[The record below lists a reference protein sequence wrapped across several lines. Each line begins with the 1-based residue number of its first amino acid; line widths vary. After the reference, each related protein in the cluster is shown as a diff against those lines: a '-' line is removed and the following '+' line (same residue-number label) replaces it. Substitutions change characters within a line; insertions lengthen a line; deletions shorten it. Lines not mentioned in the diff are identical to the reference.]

1 VIGYLNAGTQIVI
14 GFCNIYFFFVILN
27 TLEILLK
34 YYGLIN
40 YIGCHKK

>member
-1 VIGYLNAGTQIVI
+1 VIGYFNAGTYII
-14 GFCNIYFFFVILN
+14 GFCNIYFIFVILN
-27 TLEILLK
+27 TLEIPFN